1 MGKETEKIMGN
12 LGSAQSMTEFLR
24 ENKAAF
30 INKPVGEYID
40 LEIEKR
46 KLIKAKII
54 RDSGMNKRYF
64 FDVLYGGKI
73 PDRRYIIRI
82 FMAMKLDLAD
92 VQWYLNACGYRQ
104 LYARD
109 KQDCVII
116 YCINHKLPVQ
126 ECNVMLNKIGLEN
139 LGFEN
144 T

>member
-12 LGSAQSMTEFLR
+12 LGRAHSMTEFLR

-30 INKPVGEYID
+30 INKSVGEYID

-46 KLIKAKII
+46 KLTKAKII

-64 FDVLYGGKI
+64 FDVLNGRKI

-82 FMAMKLDLAD
+82 FMAMEMDLED

-109 KQDCVII
+109 QQDCVII

-126 ECNVMLNKIGLEN
+126 ECNTMLNKIGLES

>member
-1 MGKETEKIMGN
+1 MGKETEKIMGD
-12 LGSAQSMTEFLR
+12 LGNAQSLTEFMR

-40 LEIEKR
+40 LEIKKR

-64 FDVLYGGKI
+64 FDILYGRKM

-82 FMAMKLDLAD
+82 FMAMELDLED

-116 YCINHKLPVQ
+116 YCINHKLSVQ
-126 ECNVMLNKIGLEN
+126 ECNAMLNKIGLEN